1 MAASPT
7 PSLEHL
13 LRQHDWLR
21 RLAASLAIDA
31 AHADDL
37 AQRALMVALERPA
50 VEVGHARAWLATI
63 VRRLARRDSIDAERR
78 TARERRSASPE
89 SQPPT
94 DEVVARAT
102 LQSEVAT
109 TLLALEEP
117 YRTALLLR
125 FFDDL
130 KPGAI
135 ARRLGC
141 PVETVRTRIK
151 RGLESMRERLVAR
164 RAPRSD
170 GVRRT
175 GELGVALVGL
185 IDPGLRRV
193 VRRAVLAK
201 APALVVV
208 TTGVG
213 WMSWKLTAACLAIV
227 AAAGAAMLLER
238 GGDGAAAVREVARDR
253 VAPASAGATQSS
265 PSNAPAT
272 ALPPESAAANPT
284 REAEPTAAGRPSTP
298 APTTSVAPPASS
310 GDVLVGTVRDG
321 SGEPVAG
328 AWVAV
333 AVRGDRPSFSSLV
346 EVARHPEWFTGP
358 GDRPDGKRVE
368 TAEDGTF
375 HVAGLAPGATVD
387 VGVVERAKGLA
398 HANGLLL
405 EETHL
410 PLHVDLALER
420 GCVVRGLVRD
430 PAGAPVARAKISL
443 TGEQERSTW
452 GICHVTAD
460 EAGSYRSLP
469 LPFRRFVVSA
479 SADGFISEGFEARPE
494 RDEDDE
500 VAVDVTLTPVFRMVG
515 RVLSR
520 DGGSACLAQ
529 FPGALRLVGSSQD
542 PAKVLEGVD
551 FYAVEVRGAVVRE
564 TDRYELDYSDHA
576 LRFVSLWRGD
586 ELLGAA
592 GIDDPARAPDLLVD
606 VSARTPPTRGTIELE
621 VVDGRAAT
629 AIDSFRVELR
639 PLAAGIL
646 GLESSKRS
654 VGVVGGAG
662 PHAIQDLEPVDYDVV
677 VRAAGFAARSTV
689 AHLSANRPLAHLR
702 VELLPATTS
711 LRGRVVGPD
720 AQPIT
725 NAILHLCALDGEVAL
740 PGELRASGASG
751 TFAFDAVPEGR
762 WLVVAT
768 ADGYAPTVAAARGGE
783 VALEIALERGVVPR
797 FSIVRDGAPFQ
808 GTYDYRIRDANGV
821 VVAGFELL
829 DVNGG
834 PERPMRLRPGDYT
847 LEVFARFHRTPPVR
861 FTAAADAVVPVELV
875 PVSAG
880 ASGR

>member
-37 AQRALMVALERPA
+37 AQRALVVALERPA

-89 SQPPT
+89 SQPST

-141 PVETVRTRIK
+141 PVETVRTRIR

-185 IDPGLRRV
+185 LDPGLRRV

-201 APALVVV
+201 APALAVV
-208 TTGVG
+208 TMGVA
-213 WMSWKLTAACLAIV
+213 WMSWKLTAACLALA
-227 AAAGAAMLLER
+227 AAAGAAALLEFR
-238 GGDGAAAVREVARDR
+238 RSGDAHVRDVAA
-253 VAPASAGATQSS
+253 
-265 PSNAPAT
+265 APAT
-272 ALPPESAAANPT
+272 APPLAPTPVPAESAAETPT
-284 REAEPTAAGRPSTP
+284 REVDPAA
-298 APTTSVAPPASS
+298 AAPPPEAPAAAAAAAVAEA

-321 SGEPVAG
+321 RGEPVGG
-328 AWVAV
+328 ALVAV
-333 AVRGDRPSFSSLV
+333 LVRDGRPSFENLID
-346 EVARHPEWFTGP
+346 VARHPDAFTGP
-358 GDRPDGKRVE
+358 FDGRDRKRVQ
-368 TAEDGTF
+368 TADDGTF
-375 HVAGLAPGATVD
+375 HVTGLTAGVTVD
-387 VGVVERAKGLA
+387 VGAVERTKGLA
-398 HANGLLL
+398 QSCGIAL
-405 EETHL
+405 EASHL
-410 PLHVDLALER
+410 PARVDLVLKR
-420 GCVVRGLVRD
+420 GCVLHGVVRD
-430 PAGAPVARAKISL
+430 PAGQPIPRASVRF
-443 TGEQERSTW
+443 TGLEDRSTW
-452 GICHVTAD
+452 GICEATTD
-460 EAGSYRSLP
+460 ETGSWRSLP
-469 LPFRRFVVSA
+469 LPFRQFEVAVSVKGFVGEVIPVKA
-479 SADGFISEGFEARPE
+479 E
-494 RDEDDE
+494 REDDDE
-500 VAVDVTLTPVFRMVG
+500 VEVDATLDPIRRMEG

-529 FPGALRLVGSSQD
+529 VAGELTLVGSSQD
-542 PAKVLEGVD
+542 PAKALEGVGWN
-551 FYAVEVRGAVVRE
+551 VMEVRGVVIRE
-564 TDRYELDYSDHA
+564 SDRYALDYSDRA

-586 ELLGAA
+586 ALLGAA
-592 GIDDPARAPDLLVD
+592 AIDVPNRAPDLLVD
-606 VSARTPPTRGTIELE
+606 VPERPPAPRGTIELE
-621 VVDGRAAT
+621 VVDGRNAASL
-629 AIDSFRVELR
+629 AEFRAEVR
-639 PLAAGIL
+639 PLAAIVL
-646 GLESSKRS
+646 GLDAAQRS
-654 VGVVGGAG
+654 VAVAG
-662 PHAIQDLEPVDYDVV
+662 SAESRRIGDLEPVDHEVV
-677 VRAAGFAARSTV
+677 VRAAGFAARSAV
-689 AHLSANRPLAHLR
+689 AHLSADHPTAHLCF
-702 VELLPATTS
+702 ELLPATRFV
-711 LRGRVVGPD
+711 RGRVVNAD
-720 AQPIT
+720 AAPVSG
-725 NAILHLCALDGEVAL
+725 ALLHLCGPDGDPALAGQRQSSGAKGDFTFDAL
-740 PGELRASGASG
+740 P
-751 TFAFDAVPEGR
+751 DGR
-762 WLVVAT
+762 WFVVAS
-768 ADGYAPTVAAARGGE
+768 ADGYAPTVAAARSGDD
-783 VALEIALERGVVPR
+783 ALEIALVRGVVPR
-797 FSIVRDGAPFQ
+797 FSLVREGAPFQ
-808 GTYDYRIRDANGV
+808 GIYDYRIRDANGV